1 MLSQVESLMYLDQH
15 AEDAANVDEMAK
27 VSFLRQQDVAFI
39 CNKIK
44 KVTKDVKEK
53 KKHHTCCPKKW
64 RKRRHLHWHKERGW

>member
-27 VSFLRQQDVAFI
+27 VSILRQQDVAFI
-39 CNKIK
+39 CDKIK

-53 KKHHTCCPKKW
+53 KKQISELSGKIDSVKQSA
-64 RKRRHLHWHKERGW
+64 

>member
-27 VSFLRQQDVAFI
+27 VSFLRQQDVAVI
-39 CNKIK
+39 CDKIK

-53 KKHHTCCPKKW
+53 KRQIAELSGKIDSVKQSA
-64 RKRRHLHWHKERGW
+64 